1 MLFIQQNHSNQSSDM
16 YGEVYAQ
23 TYVQHGA
30 CDISMPYRSSGSASS
45 IVGQE

>member
-1 MLFIQQNHSNQSSDM
+1 M

-30 CDISMPYRSSGSASS
+30 CDISILYPTGVQVQHRQSSVKSKDKLA
-45 IVGQE
+45 